1 MIEFFRMMAG
11 AKDVVIARTIPA
23 WKAAEPLPKPHD
35 FEKFADEGYRKNVLI
50 YACIRTLADCVAKAP
65 PVVKTDPEGEVIE
78 EGPMVDL
85 LWEPNPTDT
94 RFSLVERIVMH
105 LNVAGNAY
113 VWKRRAK
120 NRKVGELY
128 ALRPDR
134 VSIKVKKSGDLDGY
148 VYKLDADSKSEFL
161 PANDVIHMLL
171 PDPLDDFYGLSPIA
185 VMARYGDLDTQA
197 VDYLRAF
204 FLNGGA
210 PAGLLKL
217 KNRAPAAERARIQAQ
232 WKEMYGTHT
241 GWHDIAVL
249 DAEAEYEE
257 LGSRPEKL
265 TMTAMFD
272 TTETRICSAF
282 GVPPIVVQVRVGLE
296 NNVWGNYKEA
306 VKSMWNETVIP
317 QYDRIGDALTRG
329 LVGDELGEGIEIAFD
344 YSKVDALQEDQDSK
358 RKFALEGWDKGL
370 ITLNEARETAGL
382 DPIKGEEGGER
393 KKAPDPVAPGPFDAK
408 TGQPLPKPGE
418 KQGIEIDAEDLDE
431 YLGTGKLRLHRP
443 KAQGLPETS
452 GGPVETL
459 RGKSDEPLW
468 RAFRGQI
475 SKQEDVMVDRFVRLI
490 AASRRQMNV
499 NAVARKVRDGEEA
512 TMKAM
517 ELAETLR
524 AMSILS
530 GESIH
535 DAHGVGG
542 AIAARH
548 LSLLLQLGDAPK
560 ETFAFKFDAADPRA
574 AKWISERKKW
584 LADRFG
590 EDSHEAVSGI
600 LQQSFTD
607 GVGPLATAKR
617 LRQHL
622 GLTAQD
628 SGALLKLEG
637 KLAARGLSAAAVQK
651 RLAGESSKM
660 IRRRAVT
667 IARTEIVKATHEGQ
681 RELYLQAVDNR
692 LLNEDVAVLEWIVT
706 LDDLLCPTCIPL
718 DGTTSPLKGQFPGG
732 YGSPPAH
739 PRCRCTTAIRPF
751 GKGKKERKRTVTDPT
766 GGQKAIEPTPKG
778 LWDGLKVGSKEDPR
792 LVGRELVR
800 LGADGKERSILL
812 DGKNR
817 FLGKAVGDAQSVD
830 LPKGLASLVSDPK
843 QKIRL
848 HHNHPENVAFY
859 GKNGATLSQTDVRS
873 LANNHLAGIEE
884 VLAHTQRR
892 TYAVRRGVKWGNAD
906 DARRKIDKAFQPRF
920 FAVQDR
926 MLDAVGTRAE
936 RKILSESLRQQATL
950 EALAELDQAGVIRYA
965 VTNH

>member
-35 FEKFADEGYRKNVLI
+35 FEKFANEGYRKNVLI

-65 PVVKTDPEGEVIE
+65 PVVKTDPEGEVVE
-78 EGPMVDL
+78 KGPMVDL

-148 VYKLDADSKSEFL
+148 VYKLDAESKSEFL
-161 PANDVIHMLL
+161 PADDVIHMLL

-329 LVGDELGEGIEIAFD
+329 LVGDEFGEGIEIAFD

-431 YLGTGKLRLHRP
+431 YLGTGRLRLHRP

-475 SKQEDVMVDRFVRLI
+475 AKQEDVMVDRFVRLI

-524 AMSILS
+524 AVSILS
-530 GESIH
+530 GKSIH

-548 LSLLLQLGDAPK
+548 LSLLMQLGDAPK

-637 KLAARGLSAAAVQK
+637 KLAARGLSAAQIQK
-651 RLAGESSKM
+651 RLAEVSKLEM
-660 IRRRAVT
+660 AGGAAYLSELIVGMPRMTSIDGWAQ
-667 IARTEIVKATHEGQ
+667 IVKDKSTLRRIQATGE
-681 RELYLQAVDNR
+681 RMA
-692 LLNEDVAVLEWIVT
+692 AA
-706 LDDLLCPTCIPL
+706 
-718 DGTTSPLKGQFPGG
+718 TT
-732 YGSPPAH
+732 
-739 PRCRCTTAIRPF
+739 
-751 GKGKKERKRTVTDPT
+751 
-766 GGQKAIEPTPKG
+766 
-778 LWDGLKVGSKEDPR
+778 
-792 LVGRELVR
+792 
-800 LGADGKERSILL
+800 
-812 DGKNR
+812 
-817 FLGKAVGDAQSVD
+817 
-830 LPKGLASLVSDPK
+830 
-843 QKIRL
+843 
-848 HHNHPENVAFY
+848 
-859 GKNGATLSQTDVRS
+859 
-873 LANNHLAGIEE
+873 
-884 VLAHTQRR
+884 
-892 TYAVRRGVKWGNAD
+892 AD
-906 DARRKIDKAFQPRF
+906 DAV
-920 FAVQDR
+920 AVEVLNQ
-926 MLDAVGTRAE
+926 A
-936 RKILSESLRQQATL
+936 IESLETATEAAVATKFQEPVEDVNEAIQALEDLKEGREIRTPTGYVDLDRLLLGGALPGDLMIVAARTSMGKTTL
-950 EALAELDQAGVIRYA
+950 LMNIGENMAASGKKVAFFSAEMTRKQITTRRVCAQSRVPYA
-965 VTNH
+965 FFLNRRIIQ